1 MKAKSRARYIIA
13 ALALAVLIMAL
24 VCLFVGASRMS
35 FSDGVAALFGKGSA
49 ANVRILR
56 SIRVP
61 RVLAALIAGAA
72 LSVSGLVMQTT
83 LSNAMASPSTMG
95 VSNAAVFGANLSIIV
110 FAGGFLST
118 GNNLASYTAG
128 VNPFA
133 ASVTAFLFSA
143 LSILL
148 ILALCRVKAFS
159 PNVVVLAGIAVGAIW
174 TAATTLLQFYATD
187 VGLSAAVVWN
197 FGDLGR
203 ATYKTGLF
211 MLCAAAPGLAVF
223 SALAWRYNALLS
235 GDAAAGSMGVNV
247 SRLRFFSLLL
257 ASLMTAAC
265 VSSLGI
271 IGFVG
276 IICPHVAKRLLGQ
289 DHRVSIPASALLG
302 SLLLLCADA
311 LSRSLGSGSALP
323 VGAITSL
330 LGAPFF
336 LAIIFSRYSRRA
348 EPVLRGVSLTLNDG
362 EIGILLGKN
371 GAGKT
376 TLFQCI
382 LGLAAPESGSIRFDG
397 GDLLKMPRRERA
409 KLVAYVPQHI
419 HFGALSVFDSILLG
433 RVSRFGMQPGRED
446 IEAAEHILAEMHLEP
461 LANRSA
467 EELSGGEK
475 QKIAIARALV
485 QEPRLLIF
493 DEPTGNLDIANEE
506 LIIDEAKK
514 AARQR
519 GVAIL
524 SSLHDLNQALCLG
537 DKFFLLRD
545 GAVRY
550 AGDES
555 VLTSEVIGDIF
566 DIQSRI
572 ITVDG
577 KKVILGGK
585 YYEES

>member
-1 MKAKSRARYIIA
+1 MIDI
-13 ALALAVLIMAL
+13 
-24 VCLFVGASRMS
+24 
-35 FSDGVAALFGKGSA
+35 
-49 ANVRILR
+49 
-56 SIRVP
+56 
-61 RVLAALIAGAA
+61 
-72 LSVSGLVMQTT
+72 
-83 LSNAMASPSTMG
+83 
-95 VSNAAVFGANLSIIV
+95 
-110 FAGGFLST
+110 
-118 GNNLASYTAG
+118 
-128 VNPFA
+128 
-133 ASVTAFLFSA
+133 SVTGLIKSFDLEKK
-143 LSILL
+143 ILDG
-148 ILALCRVKAFS
+148 ITFQIDTGERV
-159 PNVVVLAGIAVGAIW
+159 G
-174 TAATTLLQFYATD
+174 
-187 VGLSAAVVWN
+187 
-197 FGDLGR
+197 
-203 ATYKTGLF
+203 
-211 MLCAAAPGLAVF
+211 
-223 SALAWRYNALLS
+223 
-235 GDAAAGSMGVNV
+235 
-247 SRLRFFSLLL
+247 
-257 ASLMTAAC
+257 
-265 VSSLGI
+265 
-271 IGFVG
+271 
-276 IICPHVAKRLLGQ
+276 
-289 DHRVSIPASALLG
+289 
-302 SLLLLCADA
+302 
-311 LSRSLGSGSALP
+311 
-323 VGAITSL
+323 
-330 LGAPFF
+330 
-336 LAIIFSRYSRRA
+336 
-348 EPVLRGVSLTLNDG
+348 
-362 EIGILLGKN
+362 LLGKN

-397 GDLLKMPRRERA
+397 EDLLKMPRRERA